1 MSKKRIIDI
10 LNEDRESE
18 LGAISQY
25 MLHHYQAEGLGNP
38 SVVKSFK
45 KTAID
50 EMKHAEALAERI
62 HDLGGVPSNRRAP
75 MKRGG
80 NLKKMVRDDLRAELG
95 AIRIYKRHIEICKKE
110 RDSASRQLFKKTLS
124 DEERHAAAWK
134 AILKTKI

>member
-1 MSKKRIIDI
+1 MDKKKIIKI

-25 MLHHYQAEGLGNP
+25 MLHHYRGEGLGDP
-38 SVVKSFK
+38 FVVKTFK

-75 MKRGG
+75 MKMGG
-80 NLKKMVRDDLRAELG
+80 NPKKMVRDDLKAELG
-95 AIRIYKRHIEICKKE
+95 AIRTYKRHIEICKKE
-110 RDSASRQLFKKTLS
+110 RDAASRRLLKKTLS
-124 DEERHAAAWK
+124 DEERHAAAWR